1 MAKLKIL
8 KDTELVGGTDNTDV
22 YPVTSTQALYSH
34 YKDGLGNLH
43 VRMRDGE
50 PEKLEDRLE
59 DQEAAVGKFENKV
72 EKLAVYL
79 SNNKSG
85 STLEITGTANSM
97 TLSGSAQLETYGD
110 YPSEAVPADK
120 MDSKK
125 MTVKRNEETVYDE
138 NVVSATV
145 EVPDVVGTYVS
156 TFSCTYNG
164 VTKTVSSTTY
174 VNLRKYFGFATSQPT
189 DPTTLGTSHFSNTV
203 GCTITVPA
211 ISSSFQ
217 YIYFAVPSGM
227 TISNITQPDSL
238 NAPLAFTQIGTIN
251 RVIGTTTYTYKLYR
265 SNDLIDSANSK
276 RLTIS

>member
-1 MAKLKIL
+1 MAKFKIL

-34 YKDGLGNLH
+34 YKDAQGNLH

-59 DQEAAVGKFENKV
+59 DQEAAVGKFENKL
-72 EKLAVYL
+72 EKLGVYL

-85 STLEITGTANSM
+85 SPLEITGTANSM
-97 TLSGSAQLETYGD
+97 TLNGSAQVETYGD
-110 YPSEAVPADK
+110 YPSEPVPADK
-120 MDSKK
+120 MESKK
-125 MTVKRNEETVYDE
+125 MTVKRNEETVYEE

-164 VTKTVSSTTY
+164 VTKTASSNTY
-174 VNLRKYFGFATSQPT
+174 VNLRKYFGFATAQPT
-189 DPTTLGTSHFSNTV
+189 DPTTLGVSHFSNTV
-203 GCTITVPA
+203 ECTVTIPA

-227 TISNITQPDSL
+227 TITSITQPDSL

-251 RVIGTTTYTYKLYR
+251 RVIGETAYTYKLYR
-265 SNDLIDSANSK
+265 STDLIDSANSK